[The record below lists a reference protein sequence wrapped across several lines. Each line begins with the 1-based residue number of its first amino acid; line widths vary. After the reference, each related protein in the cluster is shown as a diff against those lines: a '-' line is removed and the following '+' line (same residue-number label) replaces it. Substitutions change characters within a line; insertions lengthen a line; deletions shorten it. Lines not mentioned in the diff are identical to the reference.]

1 MSPEEYARYYESDR
15 SDRGILDGTVIN
27 GTDAAAST
35 DNVWHDATIRR
46 FESAR
51 AAEATYGQ
59 LQGSWSDPVN
69 WSSIEFI
76 DVDFGDESFSLDVE
90 YDQSGVRIYQSIVMV
105 RYDDIILEFGFRAP
119 SPTRDA
125 LDSMTDAQIDCF
137 EDEDCLGFSPFTNEV
152 LTLAGLDDPNDD
164 APAEPEDEDRSD
176 SSRQDRRHLPIV
188 RRRSIEGSGRLDA
201 TGAGRANARDPHRS
215 GPLRSGAWSPFPDS
229 I

>member
-1 MSPEEYARYYESDR
+1 M
-15 SDRGILDGTVIN
+15 GTVIN
-27 GTDAAAST
+27 GTDDAAST

-51 AAEATYGQ
+51 AAEAFYGE
-59 LQGSWSDPVN
+59 LQDSWSDPVN
-69 WSSIEFI
+69 WNSIEFV

-152 LTLAGLDDPNDD
+152 LTLAGLAAPNAD
-164 APAEPEDEDRSD
+164 APSEPEDDDRSD
-176 SSRQDRRHLPIV
+176 SFDKTDVTFPSSD
-188 RRRSIEGSGRLDA
+188 EGALKAPGVLMQPVPTAQMRAIHTAPARFGAAGVVSTSELRLKHPRFD
-201 TGAGRANARDPHRS
+201 
-215 GPLRSGAWSPFPDS
+215 SGAT
-229 I
+229 